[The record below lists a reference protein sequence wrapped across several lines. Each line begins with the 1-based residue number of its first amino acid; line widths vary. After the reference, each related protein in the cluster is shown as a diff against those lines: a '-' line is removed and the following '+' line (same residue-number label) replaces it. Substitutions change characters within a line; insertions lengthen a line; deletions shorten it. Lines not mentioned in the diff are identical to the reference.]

1 MGKTDDCWYGCAGG
15 EADRRYIAELGSD
28 SGFSAYGV
36 SSDLV
41 FGYYCSV
48 FGVCS
53 GVISCSVLCGVRE
66 YKNAVLCCN
75 ACSGFGACSGIFC
88 GKLVGKHVGKI
99 VGNLWKKFQEAVEKK
114 VLHIKV
120 GHLAS
125 FPRSGGKV
133 LLGFYTGFDL
143 CWRGVL
149 HIFHRTYYNY
159 YYYIRKVFRMVWNK
173 WEFAKN
179 RADF

>member
-1 MGKTDDCWYGCAGG
+1 MGRAEVYWYGCAGG
-15 EADRRYIAELGSD
+15 EVDRRYAAELGSG
-28 SGFSAYGV
+28 SGFSAYRA
-36 SSDLV
+36 SSGLV
-41 FGYYCSV
+41 FGNYCSG

-53 GVISCSVLCGVRE
+53 GVILCSVFCNVRE
-66 YKNAVLCCN
+66 YKNAVLCHN
-75 ACSGFGACSGIFC
+75 TCSGFDACSGIFC
-88 GKLVGKHVGKI
+88 GKLVGKFVGKI
-99 VGNLWKKFQEAVEKK
+99 VGNVWKKFRKVVEKK

-120 GHLAS
+120 RHLAS

-133 LLGFYTGFDL
+133 LLGFCTGFDL

-149 HIFHRTYYNY
+149 HIFHRAYYNY

-179 RADF
+179 RANF